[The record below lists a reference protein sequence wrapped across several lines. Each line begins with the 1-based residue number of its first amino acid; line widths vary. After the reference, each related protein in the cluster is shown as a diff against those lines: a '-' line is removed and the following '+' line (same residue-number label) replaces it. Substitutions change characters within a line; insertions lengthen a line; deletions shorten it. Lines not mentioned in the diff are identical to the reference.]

1 MSWEDTHPLILTA
14 KFDEASQAV
23 FDGLRER
30 YFPPERNVIPAHLSL
45 FNQLPGEMTG
55 NILTTLAEA
64 CAGQT
69 RIPAQVDGLR
79 FLGKGVA
86 YTVHA
91 PDLGRLRSGLA
102 RSWEPWLGPQDRQK
116 LSPHVTVQNKAD
128 PLSARTLYNHLAST
142 FAPMEAVV
150 EGVSLWRYLGGPWE
164 PVREFDF
171 LG

>member
-45 FNQLPGEMTG
+45 FNQLTGEMTG

-116 LSPHVTVQNKAD
+116 LSPHVTVQNKVQPA
-128 PLSARTLYNHLAST
+128 LARALHERLQAEFEPWTARARGL
-142 FAPMEAVV
+142 
-150 EGVSLWRYLGGPWE
+150 GLWRYLGGPWE
-164 PVREFDF
+164 PVAEYPFR
-171 LG
+171 